1 MSVLVA
7 ILTAVNMSVALRS
20 RDTRRSKR
28 VAVPVLALLIACL
41 VVVTHQ
47 AHLWAAPSTST
58 GPLKKKIGRILSDPV
73 LKGAVAGVD
82 VVSLQDGEVLFSRN
96 IDELF
101 TVASNMKLLTTAA
114 ALHTIGSG
122 YRFTTTVYRR
132 GDVLDEDTLAGDIVI
147 RGGGDPNIS
156 GRFYGG
162 RSTAIMEDWAVALQE
177 AGIKEITGDIV
188 ADDTFFDRE
197 YVHPGWPRN
206 QLSRW
211 YCAPVSGLSFND
223 NCVEIRLLADGNG
236 GVKVVKEPPTGYITV
251 RNSSRLTKKKKGANL
266 IVHKKPGTNEI
277 FVKGKVR
284 SRSLP
289 ATHFLTVDNPPL
301 FFASVFKEVLERQG
315 IKVNGRARLIDDAD
329 TYGDERGGL
338 ATGLHELASMSSTL
352 GQSVKVANTNSQNF
366 YAEQILKTLG
376 VEVKGEGSFA
386 AGREVLSGFLL
397 ELGYPP
403 DRYNIADGSGLSRE
417 NRLSPRIIV
426 GILAHMYGH
435 REGLTFY
442 SSLSVSGTTGTL
454 KRRLTKPS
462 YKGRVMAKTGYISK
476 ASALSGYVE
485 TLSGKTLAFSI
496 LINNFKASNSKIKKI
511 QDSICRALVNY

>member
-1 MSVLVA
+1 
-7 ILTAVNMSVALRS
+7 MSVASRRGETLTRAAVLVLR
-20 RDTRRSKR
+20 
-28 VAVPVLALLIACL
+28 LLVACL
-41 VVVTHQ
+41 VVVTLQ
-47 AHLWAAPSTST
+47 ARLRAAPAKGT
-58 GPLKKKIGRILSDPV
+58 LKKKIERALSDPV
-73 LKGAVAGVD
+73 LKGAVTGVY
-82 VVSLQDGEVLFSRN
+82 VVTLPDGDVLFSRN
-96 IDELF
+96 SDRLF

-114 ALHTIGSG
+114 ALQNLGSE

-132 GDVLDEDTLAGDIVI
+132 GDILEEGTLTGDVII

-156 GRFYGG
+156 GRFHGG
-162 RSTAIMEDWAVALQE
+162 RSTAILEDWAAAINE
-177 AGIKEITGDIV
+177 AGIKKITGDIV

-197 YVHPGWPRN
+197 YVHPGWPKN

-236 GVKVVKEPPTGYITV
+236 GVKVVKEPATGYVTV
-251 RNSSRLTKKKKGANL
+251 HNSLRLTKKKKGANP

-284 SRSLP
+284 SKNLP
-289 ATHFLTVDNPPL
+289 ATHFLTIDNPPL
-301 FFASVFKEVLERQG
+301 FLASVFKEVLERQG
-315 IKVNGRARLIDDAD
+315 IKVNGRARLIAGAG
-329 TYGDERGGL
+329 GDEDSAHEL
-338 ATGLHELASMSSTL
+338 YELASTSSTL
-352 GQSVKVANTNSQNF
+352 GRSVKVANTNSQNF

-403 DRYNIADGSGLSRE
+403 DRYNVIDGSGLSRK

-426 GILAHMYGH
+426 DILSYMYGH
-435 REGLTFY
+435 REGFTFY

-454 KRRLTKPS
+454 KRRLAGPS
-462 YKGRVMAKTGYISK
+462 YKGRVMAKTGYVSK

-485 TLSGKTLAFSI
+485 TSSGKTLAFSI
-496 LINNFKASNSKIKKI
+496 LINKFKAPNSKIKKI
-511 QDSICRALVNY
+511 QDSICRALVDY

>member
-1 MSVLVA
+1 M
-7 ILTAVNMSVALRS
+7 T
-20 RDTRRSKR
+20 
-28 VAVPVLALLIACL
+28 LLIVCL

-47 AHLWAAPSTST
+47 ARLWAAPSTST
-58 GPLKKKIGRILSDPV
+58 GTLKKKIGLILSDPV
-73 LKGAVAGVD
+73 LKGAVSGVY
-82 VVSLQDGEVLFSRN
+82 VVSLPDGEALFSRN
-96 IDELF
+96 SDKLF

-114 ALHTIGSG
+114 ALHTMGSG
-122 YRFTTTVYRR
+122 YQFTTTVYRR
-132 GDVLDEDTLAGDIVI
+132 GDVSDEGTLAGDIVI

-177 AGIKEITGDIV
+177 AGITEITGDIV

-236 GVKVVKEPPTGYITV
+236 GVKVVKEPSTGYVTV

-266 IVHKKPGTNEI
+266 TVHKKPGTNEI
-277 FVKGKVR
+277 VVKGKVR
-284 SRSLP
+284 QRNLP
-289 ATHFLTVDNPPL
+289 ATHFLTIDNPPL

-315 IKVNGRARLIDDAD
+315 IKVNGRARLIGDAD
-329 TYGDERGGL
+329 AYGDERGGL
-338 ATGLHELASMSSTL
+338 ATELHELASMSSTL

-386 AGREVLSGFLL
+386 AGREVLSGF
-397 ELGYPP
+397 
-403 DRYNIADGSGLSRE
+403 
-417 NRLSPRIIV
+417 PRIIV

-435 REGLTFY
+435 REGLAFY

-454 KRRLTKPS
+454 KRRLTEPS

-476 ASALSGYVE
+476 ASSLSGYVE

-496 LINNFKASNSKIKKI
+496 LINNFKAPNSKIKKI
-511 QDSICRALVNY
+511 QNSICRALVNY

>member
-1 MSVLVA
+1 
-7 ILTAVNMSVALRS
+7 MSVALRS
-20 RDTRRSKR
+20 RDTQRRS
-28 VAVPVLALLIACL
+28 AVPVLTLLIVCL

-47 AHLWAAPSTST
+47 ARLWAAPSTST
-58 GPLKKKIGRILSDPV
+58 GTLKKKIGLILSDPV
-73 LKGAVAGVD
+73 LKGAVSGVY
-82 VVSLQDGEVLFSRN
+82 VVSLPDGEALFSRN
-96 IDELF
+96 SDKLF

-114 ALHTIGSG
+114 ALHTMGSG
-122 YRFTTTVYRR
+122 YQFTTTVYRR
-132 GDVLDEDTLAGDIVI
+132 GDVSDEGTLAGDIVI

-177 AGIKEITGDIV
+177 AGITEITGDIV

-236 GVKVVKEPPTGYITV
+236 GVKVVKEPSTGYVTV

-266 IVHKKPGTNEI
+266 TVHKKPGTNEI
-277 FVKGKVR
+277 VVKGKVR
-284 SRSLP
+284 QRNLP
-289 ATHFLTVDNPPL
+289 ATHFLTIDNPPL

-315 IKVNGRARLIDDAD
+315 IKVNGRARLIGDAD
-329 TYGDERGGL
+329 AYGDERGGL
-338 ATGLHELASMSSTL
+338 ATELHELASMSSTL

-386 AGREVLSGFLL
+386 AGREVLSGF
-397 ELGYPP
+397 
-403 DRYNIADGSGLSRE
+403 
-417 NRLSPRIIV
+417 PRIIV

-435 REGLTFY
+435 REGLAFY

-454 KRRLTKPS
+454 KRRLTEPS

-476 ASALSGYVE
+476 ASSLSGYVE

-496 LINNFKASNSKIKKI
+496 LINNFKAPNSKIKKI
-511 QDSICRALVNY
+511 QNSICRALVNY